1 MDPFRALENDLDD
14 AREVIQSLAQQ
25 GNYMDTSRT
34 PSPPYGD
41 PYYTYSNQNPF
52 QPRQYEHNILTYPS
66 QQQQPQMN
74 GYRQYPPPPPTNETL
89 ECGQYQTIPDGT
101 EIIQPRQQ
109 INNDQFWMEHD
120 SYNSQPIYMETN
132 GSVQVQHQQQGL
144 PPAQIFTTSPNIP
157 SNDYLNNEYGDQ
169 FVTNVAYYSPP
180 LPQQQPPQTQPQIV
194 YQQTSPETN
203 VSNASPPMYPNV
215 PESSRSKEQKVIE
228 LLLEMSPR
236 EWQNLRTKNQII
248 SRGTSVDIKQ
258 EPKDK
263 PSGVA
268 TKLTKQ
274 VTSMPDIAS
283 IASISPPAV
292 VSPTALS
299 SNSGDWKDDSD
310 NDEFDSL
317 PVTRKGPKTERRT
330 AHNLIEKKYRCSIN
344 DRINQ
349 LKDMLAPEE
358 GKLSKSATLRRA
370 VEEVSSLRAQ
380 NAALV
385 VENEKLQ
392 AAVRA
397 LASNSSESAE
407 SIIAQINNS
416 ANKVKKGMLDKSR
429 VSLCIF
435 LCVFLAFNPFSLFLS
450 NSEGVI
456 ADKGQPSINPD
467 DPIIYKVHHRTL
479 KSIGDE
485 PPFELDTSSWI
496 QESFFRNSFIWSINV
511 IIVVFVLNRL
521 LVYGEPVADGQ
532 ASSWKQFLSVK
543 ELANRYINDG
553 NYKEGQ
559 RQLLDSL
566 QYLNRP
572 HPTSSGEFTSVVWQI
587 FRHILNSLWIGR
599 WFSRRRRSA
608 AQPVPFVRKSHA
620 ASALVYHQLHQLHLI
635 GVDGIESDSL
645 GGLNLALS
653 AVNLAESAGISRDG
667 TGITYKIRADIY
679 INAAVRVRL
688 ALPRFLGTVLFH
700 YFMGRARRH
709 VRKARNVE
717 GEDVSALDWMVS
729 NTPLMRRF
737 LAKADNL
744 EKVLK
749 CSKNFTYYPFS
760 DGVPTAKPIDRLTFA
775 FKMHLLST
783 LSEKLLKSNDSERP
797 EDFIEISHILLQLST
812 NEAKQKSG
820 DEEWDSDC
828 STRGDELCTWWTH
841 LITCGLYWRYG
852 DSTRSQKHYALIRK
866 CPTSLL
872 KNDLALSMGFAFC
885 ARKLCIDNK
894 DNEGCAEMVWAHVR
908 ASFGHIKKETRIS
921 PRKAAP
927 TVAHLHK
934 TIESITCQWLLT
946 STIDVWHFQL
956 KDSLPYWEQRTSSS
970 LRRLFHDILGR
981 MKTLKLESDKSKI
994 ATFKFLGHAISGAN
1008 PLEIV
1013 ELFRKIEDRS
1023 TGNKNSK
1030 QQLNDKKC
1038 PSLSLAD
1045 IQNHYDV
1052 FKRLQ
1057 KDVSTIV
1064 SPRRP

>member
-1 MDPFRALENDLDD
+1 P
-14 AREVIQSLAQQ
+14 
-25 GNYMDTSRT
+25 
-34 PSPPYGD
+34 
-41 PYYTYSNQNPF
+41 
-52 QPRQYEHNILTYPS
+52 
-66 QQQQPQMN
+66 
-74 GYRQYPPPPPTNETL
+74 PPPPPTNETL

-109 INNDQFWMEHD
+109 ISNDQFWMEHD

-132 GSVQVQHQQQGL
+132 SGVQVQHQQQGL

-274 VTSMPDIAS
+274 VTSMPD

-456 ADKGQPSINPD
+456 AEKGQPSINPD

-496 QESFFRNSFIWSINV
+496 HESFVRNSFIWSIN
-511 IIVVFVLNRL
+511 
-521 LVYGEPVADGQ
+521 
-532 ASSWKQFLSVK
+532 
-543 ELANRYINDG
+543 
-553 NYKEGQ
+553 
-559 RQLLDSL
+559 
-566 QYLNRP
+566 
-572 HPTSSGEFTSVVWQI
+572 
-587 FRHILNSLWIGR
+587 
-599 WFSRRRRSA
+599 
-608 AQPVPFVRKSHA
+608 
-620 ASALVYHQLHQLHLI
+620 
-635 GVDGIESDSL
+635 
-645 GGLNLALS
+645 
-653 AVNLAESAGISRDG
+653 
-667 TGITYKIRADIY
+667 
-679 INAAVRVRL
+679 
-688 ALPRFLGTVLFH
+688 
-700 YFMGRARRH
+700 
-709 VRKARNVE
+709 
-717 GEDVSALDWMVS
+717 
-729 NTPLMRRF
+729 
-737 LAKADNL
+737 
-744 EKVLK
+744 
-749 CSKNFTYYPFS
+749 
-760 DGVPTAKPIDRLTFA
+760 
-775 FKMHLLST
+775 
-783 LSEKLLKSNDSERP
+783 
-797 EDFIEISHILLQLST
+797 
-812 NEAKQKSG
+812 
-820 DEEWDSDC
+820 
-828 STRGDELCTWWTH
+828 
-841 LITCGLYWRYG
+841 
-852 DSTRSQKHYALIRK
+852 
-866 CPTSLL
+866 
-872 KNDLALSMGFAFC
+872 
-885 ARKLCIDNK
+885 
-894 DNEGCAEMVWAHVR
+894 
-908 ASFGHIKKETRIS
+908 
-921 PRKAAP
+921 
-927 TVAHLHK
+927 
-934 TIESITCQWLLT
+934 
-946 STIDVWHFQL
+946 
-956 KDSLPYWEQRTSSS
+956 
-970 LRRLFHDILGR
+970 
-981 MKTLKLESDKSKI
+981 
-994 ATFKFLGHAISGAN
+994 
-1008 PLEIV
+1008 
-1013 ELFRKIEDRS
+1013 
-1023 TGNKNSK
+1023 
-1030 QQLNDKKC
+1030 
-1038 PSLSLAD
+1038 
-1045 IQNHYDV
+1045 
-1052 FKRLQ
+1052 
-1057 KDVSTIV
+1057 
-1064 SPRRP
+1064 